1 MEKYSNVILSNMCM
15 VYNDKDEILV
25 QMREKK
31 DWSGLTFPGGHVED
45 NESIVDS
52 VIREIK
58 EETGLTIKN
67 PKLVGVRDWIEDGTR
82 TVSLLFT
89 TTDFEGSLIDETE
102 EGRVYW
108 VKRSDLDKLDYAY
121 GFKAQLPL
129 FLENKWSEIFS
140 YEENGIWKY
149 IFY

>member
-1 MEKYSNVILSNMCM
+1 MEKVILTNMCM
-15 VYNDKDEILV
+15 IYDLNNDSILIEE
-25 QMREKK
+25 RKK
-31 DWSGLTFPGGHVED
+31 SWKGNAFPGGHVED
-45 NESIVDS
+45 KESIVDS

-89 TTDFEGSLIDETE
+89 TTDFEGSLIDETD

-108 VKRSDLDKLDYAY
+108 VKRSELDKLDYAY

-129 FLENKWSEIFS
+129 FFENKWSEIFS